1 MVTKNKGESYFT
13 LDKFECYWEDAYMQI
28 DWKNLDEAKLDTPQI
43 ACTEGF
49 LIKKNRNYHTFV
61 MTISE
66 KEVGDQM
73 IIPTKNI
80 KKMVKLGR
88 KIFYKKDFDY
98 KRYQT

>member
-1 MVTKNKGESYFT
+1 MRALDTEMVKLQRSGKIKYFYYPALSY
-13 LDKFECYWEDAYMQI
+13 LNMEDA
-28 DWKNLDEAKLDTPQI
+28 KKDTPAI